1 MSSPARLR
9 RLAADYEKIKDEF
22 SGNKH
27 IKVEVLE
34 GNPPEKYRIIYKD
47 IKGIESIS
55 GTKIKYRSNHIAEI
69 YLHSEYPREKP
80 KCTLNTPIYHPNFGP
95 FICVGD
101 HWAAGETLADL
112 IVKIGNMI
120 QYQDYNVKSPLNA
133 EAARWAR
140 EHESMLPIDHQDLF
154 QAEAEIVLGG
164 SYEDNLDDVDIVLK

>member
-22 SGNKH
+22 TGNKH

-34 GNPPEKYRIIYKD
+34 GNPPEKYRITYKD
-47 IKGIESIS
+47 IKGVESVS
-55 GTKIKYRSNHIAEI
+55 GSTIKYRSSHVAEI

-112 IVKIGNMI
+112 IVKIGNML

-140 EHESMLPIDHQDLF
+140 EHESILPIDNQDLF
-154 QAEAEIVLGG
+154 QAEAEITLGD
-164 SYEDNLDDVDIVLK
+164 SEEDNLDDLDIVLK